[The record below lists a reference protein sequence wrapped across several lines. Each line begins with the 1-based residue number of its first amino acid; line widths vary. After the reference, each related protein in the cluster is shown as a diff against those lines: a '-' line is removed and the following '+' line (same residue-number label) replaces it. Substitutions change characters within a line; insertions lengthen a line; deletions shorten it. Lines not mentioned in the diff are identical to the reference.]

1 MQQVILV
8 QDVDTIGRRGLVV
21 RVKDGFARNYLLP
34 RKIAVLA
41 TSDNLKRLEGL
52 RKKYEEEEKERKAA
66 AVSAINKLQG
76 LTLTISAKVSEEG
89 HLYGSV
95 NVAMIQELLAKQGHA
110 IDTKAIRLADP
121 IKEPGVHTVAIVIH
135 DDARTDIKVAVVKEA
150 DAQSA
155 QPTQG

>member
-66 AVSAINKLQG
+66 ATSAINKLQG
-76 LTLTISAKVSEEG
+76 LTLTISAKVSDEG

-95 NVAMIQELLAKQGHA
+95 NVATIQELLAKQGHT
-110 IDTKAIRLADP
+110 IDSKAIRLAEP
-121 IKEPGVHTVAIVIH
+121 IKEPGVHSVAIVIH
-135 DDARTDIKVAVVKEA
+135 EEARTDIKVAVVKEV
-150 DAQSA
+150 DAQPA
-155 QPTQG
+155 EG

>member
-66 AVSAINKLQG
+66 AMSAINKLQG

-110 IDTKAIRLADP
+110 IDSKAIRLADP

-135 DDARTDIKVAVVKEA
+135 EDARTDIKVAVVKEA
-150 DAQSA
+150 DEQPAQ
-155 QPTQG
+155 G

>member
-135 DDARTDIKVAVVKEA
+135 DEARTDIKVAVVKEA

>member
-110 IDTKAIRLADP
+110 IDAKAIRLADP

-135 DDARTDIKVAVVKEA
+135 DEARTDIKVAVVKEA